1 MRGLF
6 IAIVAAQLVF
16 LAGQAGYYQHAM
28 ASGDIVTLRVV
39 PVDPRSL
46 FLGNY
51 MALSYDISDMSRFRL
66 PPDSV
71 KLGSLKNGDTV
82 FVELKP
88 QEGGARPS
96 RVLKE
101 IPAARRPGHVYLRAT
116 KTWDQRLDF
125 GLERYYIP
133 ETRSEDVTRLW
144 ADSQRSGSRNAI
156 TVEASVDAKGHGY
169 IRRVLVD
176 GKPLEF

>member
-1 MRGLF
+1 MRGWF

-28 ASGDIVTLRVV
+28 ASGDVITLKVV

-51 MALSYDISDMSRFRL
+51 MALSYDISDLSRFRL

-71 KLGSLKNGDTV
+71 KLDALTNGDTV
-82 FVELKP
+82 YVELLP
-88 QEGGARPS
+88 QAGGARPS
-96 RVLKE
+96 RILQK
-101 IPAARRPGHVYLRAT
+101 IPAVRRPGHVYLRGR

-144 ADSQRSGSRNAI
+144 ADSQRSGSRKTI

-169 IRRVLVD
+169 IRRVLVG

>member
-1 MRGLF
+1 MRGWF
-6 IAIVAAQLVF
+6 IAIVAAQLCSWPDRP
-16 LAGQAGYYQHAM
+16 LLQAC
-28 ASGDIVTLRVV
+28 ASFSEIITLKVV

-71 KLGSLKNGDTV
+71 KLDALTNGDTV
-82 FVELKP
+82 FVELLP
-88 QEGGARPS
+88 REGGARPS

-101 IPAARRPGHVYLRAT
+101 IPAARRPGYVYLRAT
-116 KTWDQRLDF
+116 KAWDQRLDF

-133 ETRSEDVTRLW
+133 ETRSEDVSRLW
-144 ADSQRSGSRNAI
+144 ADSQRSGSRKAI
-156 TVEASVDAKGHGY
+156 TVEASVDAKGQGY
-169 IRRVLVD
+169 ITRVLVD
-176 GKPLEF
+176 GRPLEF